1 MRISDWSSDVCSSDL
16 LTKARIR
23 IGRLRRRVV
32 GLRDVLAHVADQMSV
47 EAKGHRLDQRRPIAG
62 TCARDRGMRRLIDR
76 AWLIAIDPHARY
88 PVARGTVGNPFT
100 RGARKSVR

>member
-1 MRISDWSSDVCSSDL
+1 
-16 LTKARIR
+16 
-23 IGRLRRRVV
+23 
-32 GLRDVLAHVADQMSV
+32 MSV

-100 RGARKSVR
+100 RGDIGVARLRGVLTVLAAEDHEQLPHPCTVNRFRQCSALTTALD